1 MMLTYI
7 NSLHK
12 PLSLGWGRWLVEWRC
27 VGTGW
32 QHCYEVHQE
41 VVGWN
46 SWSCIPGK
54 LCLFYSKMAT
64 ETADHAFQVY
74 SIVLFED
81 GSWNSWSCIP
91 GIHYLFYSK
100 MAAERADDAFQV
112 YFICFVQRWRLVW
125 ITGILGRMTCWVE
138 MFVYRMATLSWGSPR
153 SCRLE
158 QLIMHSR

>member
-1 MMLTYI
+1 MLIYS

-12 PLSLGWGRWLVEWRC
+12 PLSLGWGGWLVEWRC
-27 VGTGW
+27 LGTGW

-74 SIVLFED
+74 SI
-81 GSWNSWSCIP
+81 C
-91 GIHYLFYSK
+91 
-100 MAAERADDAFQV
+100 
-112 YFICFVQRWRLVW
+112 FIQRWQ
-125 ITGILGRMTCWVE
+125 
-138 MFVYRMATLSWGSPR
+138 
-153 SCRLE
+153 LE
-158 QLIMHSR
+158 QLIMRSRYTPFVLFKDVGRKSWWCIPGILYMLCSKIAIGMNSRYTPFDLFKIAIGTADHTIQVCSVLFKDGG